1 MWTRASAQAGRAQ
14 CSAAV
19 ARQTTCEL
27 EADALAMDVLNR
39 SEALRVPLDQATS
52 DMQLVQSLAPLW
64 AEEKLRTAAVGLPPP
79 RRATSPERA
88 PPGAESEAVL
98 RARAALRCCSM
109 RAARCAM
116 RDACSRH
123 LRVACCR
130 DAAQAE
136 LALEHGGNAGSA
148 APAQALLPD
157 ERGRGSLMA
166 CTQAANSVDMFREQ
180 RPAHS
185 TSVTT
190 VDGPLPA
197 PGAIHINEE
206 VLDVMTQAREHS
218 APCKSSC
225 SQQLCSRNT
234 RSMSKKMKLARFCA
248 C

>member
-1 MWTRASAQAGRAQ
+1 MRLRWTCSIAAKRCVYRWTRPHQTCSWCSRWRRCGRRKNFALPRRGCRRRAEPHRQSARRPARRARP
-14 CSAAV
+14 CSAP
-19 ARQTTCEL
+19 EP
-27 EADALAMDVLNR
+27 R
-39 SEALRVPLDQATS
+39 SG
-52 DMQLVQSLAPLW
+52 
-64 AEEKLRTAAVGLPPP
+64 AA
-79 RRATSPERA
+79 AC
-88 PPGAESEAVL
+88 VL
-98 RARAALRCCSM
+98 RDARYMLTPFAF
-109 RAARCAM
+109 
-116 RDACSRH
+116 
-123 LRVACCR
+123 CR

-148 APAQALLPD
+148 APAQAVLPD

-180 RPAHS
+180 RPARS

-225 SQQLCSRNT
+225 SQLLCSRNT